1 MRRTELIPQTTAAIN
16 SGSVYYHFSIMHSAT
31 NAPSLFREHQICFFE
46 SHFTE
51 MKAGWISGEAGTSD
65 PLLRWDVNS
74 ATQWS
79 TSFDAGVWYN
89 VAYEINFSSGS
100 VAFWHSTGSDDLT
113 LTVPAVAVSASSDGE
128 DWHLGVLEL
137 PRDGYAD
144 SNEDLY
150 FSGVYVE
157 SGSLTTSVAGPGGVV
172 VSQSSS
178 AVATPT
184 KTAPSSTLSTSV
196 VSLPTSTAVVG
207 TVSEYGQVRDFLKAI
222 QMSFKIA
229 DLFHTK

>member
-1 MRRTELIPQTTAAIN
+1 M
-16 SGSVYYHFSIMHSAT
+16 
-31 NAPSLFREHQICFFE
+31 
-46 SHFTE
+46 
-51 MKAGWISGEAGTSD
+51 
-65 PLLRWDVNS
+65 
-74 ATQWS
+74 
-79 TSFDAGVWYN
+79 
-89 VAYEINFSSGS
+89 
-100 VAFWHSTGSDDLT
+100 T

-207 TVSEYGQVRDFLKAI
+207 TVSEYGQCGGIGWAGAKACVAGYTCTVLNSYYS
-222 QMSFKIA
+222 QC
-229 DLFHTK
+229 L